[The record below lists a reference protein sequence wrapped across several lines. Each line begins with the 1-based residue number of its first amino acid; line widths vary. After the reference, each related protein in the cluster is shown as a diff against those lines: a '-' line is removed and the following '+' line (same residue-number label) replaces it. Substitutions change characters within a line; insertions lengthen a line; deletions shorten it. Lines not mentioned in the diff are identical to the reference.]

1 MSEAGKRLIESA
13 RQALEYAR
21 GTADT
26 SLYRVRE
33 GTDENISRKSKS
45 QHVIKRDNG
54 WAVRGEGNDEDT
66 TVTTTQKEAI
76 ERATEIARNNSSEVI
91 IHGRD
96 GRIRDRR
103 SYNKDTT
110 YSVDDRKIV

>member
-21 GTADT
+21 GTANT
-26 SLYRVRE
+26 SEYRVRE
-33 GTDENISRKSKS
+33 YTNTNPPKESKS

-54 WAVRGEGNDEDT
+54 WAVRGEGNKKDT
-66 TVTTTQKEAI
+66 TIAPTQKEAI
-76 ERATEIARNNSSEVI
+76 ERAIEIARNNSSEVI

-96 GRIRDRR
+96 GRVRDTRNYSKR
-103 SYNKDTT
+103 SYSTDEK
-110 YSVDDRKIV
+110 KIV